1 MKSAAIAVAAL
12 AASAFALPAA
22 AQMSMAS
29 GYVGATFGQAE
40 YKDACGSVIAGGSC
54 DEKDTAWRVLA
65 GMQINRN
72 FAAEIGYHNLGEI
85 TATAGASRAN
95 LQVDVFELVG
105 IGAFPIAN
113 MFSIYG
119 KLGGYYG
126 RAELTSNV
134 AGIGGDETNTGL
146 TYGAGVQ
153 FDVMRQLGVRLE
165 WQRYD
170 NVGGDRTGEGDIN
183 VISVGAIWRFR

>member
-1 MKSAAIAVAAL
+1 MKSAAVAVAAL
-12 AASAFALPAA
+12 AASVFALPAA

-29 GYVGATFGQAE
+29 AYIGATVGQAE
-40 YKDACGSVIAGGSC
+40 YKSACENTVGSC

-72 FAAEIGYHNLGEI
+72 FAAEIGYHNLGEAK
-85 TATAGASRAN
+85 ATGSSLKVN
-95 LQVDVFELVG
+95 VFELVG

-126 RAELTSNV
+126 RSELTSNI
-134 AGIGGDETNTGL
+134 AGVGGDENNTGL

-153 FDVMRQLGVRLE
+153 FDVMRPLGVRLE

-183 VISVGAIWRFR
+183 VISLGAIWRFQ